1 MIKVRLLN
9 KSFMIEESEF
19 KKYEIQGYVKVDMK
33 KEAELMQKIADRK
46 NGKPEVKVEKPKT
59 KVATK

>member
-46 NGKPEVKVEKPKT
+46 AGKLEVKVEKPKA